1 MNELIKNIF
10 TDFEVDGVP
19 IPVKFLYYYGHGEPY
34 VIYQKESLASGLLAD
49 DELQNY
55 VEYYDFDVYSTGN
68 YKNIVE
74 SVKNKLTQNNFLWE
88 PTRSSGDLYDAD
100 TGYYHITLNFS
111 YLRGE

>member
-10 TDFEVDGVP
+10 TNFEVDGVS

-34 VIYQKESLASGLLAD
+34 VIYQKESLASGH
-49 DELQNY
+49 

-88 PTRSSGDLYDAD
+88 PTRSSGDLYDTD

-111 YLRGE
+111 YLRGD

>member
-1 MNELIKNIF
+1 MLEFGQVKLIWHSIRDCKLSKYATI
-10 TDFEVDGVP
+10 
-19 IPVKFLYYYGHGEPY
+19 
-34 VIYQKESLASGLLAD
+34 
-49 DELQNY
+49 
-55 VEYYDFDVYSTGN
+55 YDFDVYSTGN

>member
-10 TDFEVDGVP
+10 TNFEVDGVP

-49 DELQNY
+49 DGLQNY

-74 SVKNKLTQNNFLWE
+74 SVKNKLTQNNFLWDRLLPHNIKFFIFE
-88 PTRSSGDLYDAD
+88 RRIKKWQKLV
-100 TGYYHITLNFS
+100 
-111 YLRGE
+111 